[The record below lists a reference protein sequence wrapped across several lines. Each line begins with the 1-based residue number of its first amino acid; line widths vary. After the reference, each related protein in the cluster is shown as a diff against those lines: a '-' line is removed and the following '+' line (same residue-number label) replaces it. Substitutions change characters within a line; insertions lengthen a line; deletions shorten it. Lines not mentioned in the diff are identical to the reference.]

1 MIIFSDIFS
10 GKRRALL
17 STREVVP
24 MFDILPWKRKK
35 ENHANELQPKIDNM
49 YDQFFGANFLPSSY
63 LFGEGKWDPTLDIS
77 DSKKDITVKAEIPG
91 IEAKD
96 FDISIDG
103 RLLTIRGEKKQEQKE
118 KEETYYRV
126 ERSYGY
132 FNRTIQLPA
141 EVDPDKVD
149 ASYKRG
155 ILKIKLRK
163 SKENESKRI
172 KITTG

>member
-1 MIIFSDIFS
+1 
-10 GKRRALL
+10 
-17 STREVVP
+17 
-24 MFDILPWKRKK
+24 MFGRLPCKRKK
-35 ENHANELQPKIDNM
+35 DNSASE
-49 YDQFFGANFLPSSY
+49 YRRQLDNLCDRFFEPNFLPSSY
-63 LFGEGKWDPTLDIS
+63 LFSEGKWDMTLDIS
-77 DSKKDITVKAEIPG
+77 ESRKDITVKAEIPG

-103 RLLTIRGEKKQEQKE
+103 RLLTIKGEKKREQKE
-118 KEETYYRV
+118 EEETYYRV

-141 EVDPDKVD
+141 VVNLEKVH
-149 ASYKRG
+149 ATYKRG

-172 KITTG
+172 KIKTG

>member
-1 MIIFSDIFS
+1 
-10 GKRRALL
+10 
-17 STREVVP
+17 
-24 MFDILPWKRKK
+24 MFGILPWKRKK
-35 ENHANELQPKIDNM
+35 ENHANEFRREIDSL
-49 YDQFFGANFLPSSY
+49 YDRVFEPNFLPSSY
-63 LFGEGKWDPTLDIS
+63 MFGQGKWDPTLDIS
-77 DSKKDITVKAEIPG
+77 EGRKDITVKAEIPG

-103 RLLTIRGEKKQEQKE
+103 RMLTIRGEKKQEQKE
-118 KEETYYRV
+118 EKETFYRV

-141 EVDPDKVD
+141 EVNPDKVD
-149 ASYKRG
+149 ATYKRG

-172 KITTG
+172 EIKNRLR

>member
-1 MIIFSDIFS
+1 
-10 GKRRALL
+10 
-17 STREVVP
+17 
-24 MFDILPWKRKK
+24 MFDILPWKRKM
-35 ENHANELQPKIDNM
+35 ENHENELRREIDNL
-49 YDQFFGANFLPSSY
+49 YHRFYEPNFLPAST
-63 LFGEGKWDPTLDIS
+63 LFGKGKWDPIIDIS
-77 DSKKDITVKAEIPG
+77 EGRKDITVKAEIPG

-103 RLLTIRGEKKQEQKE
+103 RLLTIKGEKKQEQRE
-118 KEETYYRV
+118 EEETYYRV

-141 EVDPDKVD
+141 EVNPDKVD
-149 ASYKRG
+149 ATYKRG

-172 KITTG
+172 KISTG

>member
-1 MIIFSDIFS
+1 
-10 GKRRALL
+10 
-17 STREVVP
+17 
-24 MFDILPWKRKK
+24 MFGILPWKRKK
-35 ENHANELQPKIDNM
+35 DNLATEYRRELGNL
-49 YDQFFGANFLPSSY
+49 YDRFFEPNFLPSSY
-63 LFGEGKWDPTLDIS
+63 LFGEGKWDPTIDIS
-77 DSKKDITVKAEIPG
+77 EGRKDITVKAEIPG
-91 IEAKD
+91 IETKD

-103 RLLTIRGEKKQEQKE
+103 RLLTIKGEKKQEQKE
-118 KEETYYRV
+118 QEETYYRV

-141 EVDPDKVD
+141 EVNPDKVN
-149 ASYKRG
+149 ATYKRG